1 MFKRHF
7 ILAAV
12 AASVACGATN
22 ALAES
27 NQVTGAGAL
36 NTSASLDFRVNIP
49 GVLRFR
55 IGTTGVGNI
64 DNIIFDV
71 PAANVGDGTN
81 VNATSGGDVAAGQVT
96 VELFGNRSAI
106 NLSPTVP
113 PGGLTNGVGDSI
125 PYSEI
130 LVSAATGDGGPPFGL
145 SPNGANLGAIAT
157 RNVPVTSGTKITN
170 RNDVW
175 TFVYDNS
182 AGYPAGTYGGVNTNG
197 SRVTWTA
204 SMP

>member
-7 ILAAV
+7 IWATF
-12 AASVACGATN
+12 AASVAFGATN
-22 ALAES
+22 AFAES
-27 NQVTGAGAL
+27 SQVTGAGSPL
-36 NTSASLDFRVNIP
+36 TTSANLDFQVNIP

-55 IGTTGVGNI
+55 IGTAGATI

-96 VELFGNRSAI
+96 VQLFGNRSAI
-106 NLSPTVP
+106 TLTPTVP
-113 PGGLTNGVGDSI
+113 ANLTNATGDTM
-125 PYSEI
+125 PYTEI
-130 LVSAATGDGGPPFGL
+130 LVTAATGDGGGGL
-145 SPNGANLGAIAT
+145 SPNGANLGAVAG
-157 RNVPVTSGTKITN
+157 RAVPVTSGTKITD

-175 TFVYDNS
+175 TFVYDNA
-182 AGYPAGTYGGVNTNG
+182 AGYPAGTYGGINTNG

>member
-7 ILAAV
+7 IWVTL
-12 AASVACGATN
+12 AASVAVGATN

-27 NQVTGAGAL
+27 SQVTGAGSPL
-36 NTSASLDFRVNIP
+36 TTSANLDFRVNIP

-55 IGTTGVGNI
+55 IGTAGAAI

-71 PAANVGDGTN
+71 PAANVGDGTD

-96 VELFGNRSAI
+96 VQLFGNRSAI
-106 NLSPTVP
+106 TLTPTVP
-113 PGGLTNGVGDSI
+113 ANLSNGTDTM
-125 PYSEI
+125 PYTEI
-130 LVSAATGDGGPPFGL
+130 KVSAATGDGGGGL
-145 SPNGANLGAIAT
+145 SPNGATRSPIAA
-157 RNVPVTSGTKITN
+157 RAVPVTSGTKITN

-175 TFVYDNS
+175 TFVYDNA

>member
-7 ILAAV
+7 IWATC
-12 AASVACGATN
+12 AASIALGATN
-22 ALAES
+22 AFAES
-27 NQVTGAGAL
+27 SQVTGAGAL
-36 NTSASLDFRVNIP
+36 SASANLDFQVNIP

-55 IGTTGVGNI
+55 IGTTGAAI

-71 PAANVGDGTN
+71 PAANVGDGTD

-96 VELFGNRSAI
+96 VELYGNRSAI
-106 NLSPTVP
+106 TLTPTVP
-113 PGGLTNGVGDSI
+113 ANLSNATGDTM

-130 LVSAATGDGGPPFGL
+130 LVSATKGDASGSPLGL
-145 SPNGANLGAIAT
+145 NPNGANLGAVAA
-157 RNVPVTSGTKITN
+157 RAVPVTSGTKITN
-170 RNDVW
+170 RTDVW

-182 AGYPAGTYGGVNTNG
+182 AAYPAGTYGGVNTNG
-197 SRVTWTA
+197 SRVSWTA